1 MYETSRYG
9 STKNSSWT
17 IYKLSIY
24 KSSWSIYKLS
34 IYEIENP
41 ICYTLSSIEKIWIL
55 KTLFLIYHGALI
67 IEENWQKH
75 VHHKLSKTVDFCVCV
90 FFFFTKSIKNR
101 PNYLHFN
108 FLLFGVF
115 QITCVHNEVA
125 RTYKGLPH
133 MFVEYFVL
141 ICFCLICSVQ
151 YIFIQTHWMCLH
163 VHNIIVKVKQK
174 INEVNKKYD

>member
-1 MYETSRYG
+1 MYETSRYR

-90 FFFFTKSIKNR
+90 CVFFLQNLSKI
-101 PNYLHFN
+101 
-108 FLLFGVF
+108 
-115 QITCVHNEVA
+115 
-125 RTYKGLPH
+125 GLI
-133 MFVEYFVL
+133 
-141 ICFCLICSVQ
+141 ICISTSFCLGYFNSLVYTMKSPAHIRA
-151 YIFIQTHWMCLH
+151 YPTCLL
-163 VHNIIVKVKQK
+163 NILCWFVFA
-174 INEVNKKYD
+174 

>member
-1 MYETSRYG
+1 MEVPKIHHEQYISY
-9 STKNSSWT
+9 
-17 IYKLSIY
+17 LY

-75 VHHKLSKTVDFCVCV
+75 VHHKLSKTG
-90 FFFFTKSIKNR
+90 FFFFTKSIKSR

-115 QITCVHNEVA
+115 QITCAHNEVD
-125 RTYKGLPH
+125 RTYKGLLH

-141 ICFCLICSVQ
+141 FLLNMFSSVYFHPNPLNVFTRAQYHCEDQTENKWGEQTIWLVFNLI
-151 YIFIQTHWMCLH
+151 
-163 VHNIIVKVKQK
+163 
-174 INEVNKKYD
+174 